1 MSRIIEKCVKCG
13 GLDYPGCCSCAEHNA
28 CCEVYT
34 GSTESMSESKYTWR
48 EQAEGLIAM
57 GASMVSTDL
66 LISALAEID
75 RLKNK
80 DP

>member
-1 MSRIIEKCVKCG
+1 
-13 GLDYPGCCSCAEHNA
+13 
-28 CCEVYT
+28 
-34 GSTESMSESKYTWR
+34 MSESKYTWR

-57 GASMVSTDL
+57 GARVVSTDL